1 MKHTQTLNNI
11 VLFDL
16 DGTILQPDTQL
27 LFCHW
32 VLKQQP
38 WRVVLVFIYLLLL
51 PLGLIIKTA
60 GLKRL
65 FLIYLAGIKENEL
78 TKLVHGFCDHYIPN
92 ICYPT
97 VLRRIQEHQLQGQ
110 TLILSSASP
119 QWWVSVIGEKLGF
132 NTSFGTEVQLVKGSL
147 FPEIP
152 QGNHKSE
159 RKIEVLNE
167 YFIKQSLIEP
177 NQDWQVAHAYSDSSA
192 DLPMLESA
200 AQATLIHPSA
210 KLQAY
215 NQNHDKSWEQLFPKP
230 HIKGVNLIIHTLL
243 CLIGA
248 GEGWDNDWKALL
260 LDKIVPK

>member
-1 MKHTQTLNNI
+1 MKHTQALKNI
-11 VLFDL
+11 ILFDL

-38 WRVVLVFIYLLLL
+38 WRIILVFIYLLLL

-65 FLIYLAGIKENEL
+65 FLVYLAGIKQGQLEEL
-78 TKLVHGFCDHYIPN
+78 VQSFCDHYIPR

-97 VLRRIQEHQLQGQ
+97 VLRRIQEHKLQGK

-119 QWWVSVIGEKLGF
+119 QWWVTIIGEKLGF
-132 NTSFGTEVQLVKGSL
+132 DASFGTQVELKQGSL

-159 RKIEVLNE
+159 RKIEVLNA
-167 YFIKQSLIEP
+167 YFAQQSLIKAGEP
-177 NQDWQVAHAYSDSSA
+177 WQVAHAYSDSSA

-215 NQNHDKSWEQLFPKP
+215 NQTHDKSWEQLFPKP
-230 HIKGVNLIIHTLL
+230 HIKGVNLIIHNLL

-248 GEGWDNDWKALL
+248 GEGWYNDWKALL